1 MSNSIFGK
9 DGTAQGVAKQRL
21 IETLAKSDKRVIN
34 DPYADRFVIGA
45 GFIKLMG
52 HKFSAWFGKK
62 LAPGLHEH
70 LIARTRFIDDL
81 IEKAANSG
89 AEQYVILGAGYDLR
103 AHRLDLPSSLRIFEV
118 DQAEVQARKRS
129 KLPENITNAANV
141 TYVTVDFTHQSLA
154 EQLTAAGFDK
164 SKPTIFTLEGVSQYI
179 TKEAVSSTI
188 EELATLIQTTSA
200 TFFISYVDEL
210 LNKDPEA
217 CFGTGY
223 PNAARRA
230 ETIKILSAKV
240 GEPWISFYTAEEIA
254 SLLSRNGFSVTENVT
269 VEDLNS
275 LYFTPVSRTLRE
287 NQIFKLEH
295 FVVAKSQN
303 NQAFTQPMAAE

>member
-81 IEKAANSG
+81 IEKAATTG

-188 EELATLIQTTSA
+188 EELAMLIQTTSA

-240 GEPWISFYTAEEIA
+240 GEPWISFYTAEETT

-303 NQAFTQPMAAE
+303 N

>member
-34 DPYADRFVIGA
+34 DPYADRFVMGA

-52 HKFSAWFGKK
+52 HKFSAWFGTK

-303 NQAFTQPMAAE
+303 NHAFTQPMATE